1 MLGLV
6 DYKIFS
12 TSKPNVLYKN
22 VPQLMGNDLTPIQN
36 LPRFDETQTSIKILH
51 NFGFAII
58 KRMLSNGS
66 KYPDHE
72 SS

>member
-1 MLGLV
+1 
-6 DYKIFS
+6 
-12 TSKPNVLYKN
+12 
-22 VPQLMGNDLTPIQN
+22 MGNDLTPIQN
-36 LPRFDETQTSIKILH
+36 LQRFDETQTSIKILH

-72 SS
+72 SSSSA

>member
-1 MLGLV
+1 M
-6 DYKIFS
+6 FS
-12 TSKPNVLYKN
+12 TSKPNILYKN
-22 VPQLMGNDLTPIQN
+22 VPQLIRNDLTSIQN
-36 LPRFDETQTSIKILH
+36 LPRFDDTQTSIKNLR

-58 KRMLSNGS
+58 KRMSSNGS